1 MGIIRWF
8 CNGLV
13 TAVPVAAKRGVGPFF
28 VICLTIAKLFPPQ
41 YKCETRACSQ
51 LVHNAVMTLCCFLFD
66 LWVAINAYK
75 IRKDQ
80 NLINS
85 YSPTDRLPSKVWIWI
100 KKLSKVGNLLSSAA
114 WICYDVVVGVSSA
127 PGKSTMALG
136 ILTGAASFIFLI
148 ADSPGA

>member
-1 MGIIRWF
+1 
-8 CNGLV
+8 
-13 TAVPVAAKRGVGPFF
+13 
-28 VICLTIAKLFPPQ
+28 
-41 YKCETRACSQ
+41 
-51 LVHNAVMTLCCFLFD
+51 LFD

-100 KKLSKVGNLLSSAA
+100 KKLSKIGNLLSSAA
-114 WICYDVVVGVSSA
+114 WICYEVVVGVSSA

-148 ADSPGA
+148 ADIVLEHKANQPLVSGNEDDQRRHFAASGALYVSGSLSMVHVQP